1 MIKLIEYLKEKEEKM
16 STFEKYK
23 LQEFCY
29 QTINELG
36 FIKPTPIQEQ
46 VIPLGYKNNDIIGI
60 SQTGTGK
67 THALLLQIMD
77 QIDTSKDHV
86 QAVITA
92 PTREL
97 ATQIYNN
104 ARLFVKYNQDI
115 RVSLIIG
122 GSDRQKAVNKLL
134 VQPHIVIGTPGRI
147 KDLSLDEQ
155 ALKITTASILVID
168 EADMTLEFGYLEDI
182 DAVAGKMS
190 DDLQMMV
197 FSATIPQNLRPFLK
211 KYMQSPVTIEIDSK
225 LVTTANVEHIL
236 LATKHQ
242 DRYDVLKKIMATIDP
257 YICIIFANKRT
268 EVSKITRQLRE
279 DGYKVG
285 EIHGDLEP
293 RERKKMMR
301 QINNNEYQYIVATDI
316 AARGI
321 DIDGV
326 SHVINMQFPTE
337 PDFYI
342 HRSGRSGRGNYTG
355 ICYSMYDTTDEKNI
369 AILERKGIEFKN
381 MQLKNGQ
388 FVDLGQREKRKKRI
402 RQQTELEKQVQM
414 IIRKPK
420 KVKPGYKKKRK
431 YQVEQVV
438 RKQKRAM
445 IREDI
450 RRQKKE
456 RARQAQI
463 AKRME
468 EGNDNW

>member
-1 MIKLIEYLKEKEEKM
+1 MG
-16 STFEKYK
+16 TFQDFQ
-23 LQEFCY
+23 LQDFC
-29 QTINELG
+29 QQVISKLG
-36 FIKPTPIQEQ
+36 FRKPTPIQEK
-46 VIPLGYKNNDIIGI
+46 VIPLVLKNKDVIGI

-67 THALLLQIMD
+67 SHAFLLPIINR
-77 QIDTSKDHV
+77 IDTSKDCV

-97 ATQIYNN
+97 ASQLYNN
-104 ARLFVKYNQDI
+104 ARVFCEFLPEL

-122 GSDRQKAVNKLL
+122 GSDRQRAVNKLT
-134 VQPHIVIGTPGRI
+134 VQPHLVIGTPGRI
-147 KDLSLDEQ
+147 KDLSLEAQ
-155 ALKITTASILVID
+155 ALKITTAKTFVVD
-168 EADMTLEFGYLEDI
+168 EADMTMEFGYLEDI
-182 DAVAGKMS
+182 DAVAGKMA
-190 DDLQMMV
+190 DDLQMLV
-197 FSATIPQNLRPFLK
+197 FSATIDQNLRPFLK
-211 KYMQSPVTIEIDSK
+211 KYMKQPVTVEIDGEMA
-225 LVTTANVEHIL
+225 TTANVEHIL
-236 LATKHQ
+236 LATRHQ
-242 DRYDVLKKIMATIDP
+242 DRYKVLKQIMAIIDP

-268 EVSKITRQLRE
+268 EVAALTRQLRE
-279 DGYKVG
+279 DGYKIG

-293 RERKKMMR
+293 RERRKMMR

-326 SHVINMQFPTE
+326 SHVINMEFPAE

-342 HRSGRSGRGNYTG
+342 HRAGRSGRGNYTG
-355 ICYSMYDTTDEKNI
+355 VCYSMYDSNDEKSI
-369 AILERKGIEFKN
+369 ATLERKGIEFKN
-381 MQLKNGQ
+381 MQIKNGV
-388 FVDLGQREKRKKRI
+388 FVDMGQREKRKKRI
-402 RQQTELEKQVQM
+402 RQQTELERQVQM

-431 YQVEQVV
+431 YKVEQVI

-450 RRQKKE
+450 KRQKKE

-468 EGNDNW
+468 ENNDNW

>member
-1 MIKLIEYLKEKEEKM
+1 MVTFQDFGLKR
-16 STFEKYK
+16 Y
-23 LQEFCY
+23 CY
-29 QTINELG
+29 QVIEELG
-36 FIKPTPIQEQ
+36 FQNPTPIQEK
-46 VIPLGYKNNDIIGI
+46 VIPLVLKRNDVIGI

-67 THALLLQIMD
+67 THAFLLPIVS
-77 QIDTSKDHV
+77 QIDTTKDCV

-97 ATQIYNN
+97 ASQLFNN
-104 ARLFVKYNQDI
+104 AKKFIDYLPEL
-115 RVSLIIG
+115 RVSLIVG
-122 GSDRQKAVNKLL
+122 GSDRQRAVQKLAT
-134 VQPHIVIGTPGRI
+134 QPHIVIGTPGRI
-147 KDLSLDEQ
+147 KDLSLDAQ
-155 ALKITTASILVID
+155 ALKITTAKIFVVD

-182 DAVAGKMS
+182 DAVAGKMA
-190 DDLQMMV
+190 DDLQMLV

-211 KYMQSPVTIEIDSK
+211 KYMQSPVTVEIDSQ

-236 LATKHQ
+236 LATKHK
-242 DRYDVLKKIMATIDP
+242 DRYDLLKQIMNVIDP

-268 EVSKITRQLRE
+268 EVSQITHQLRE

-326 SHVINMQFPTE
+326 SHVINMELPTE

-355 ICYSMYDTTDEKNI
+355 VCYSMYDSDDEKNI
-369 AILERKGIEFKN
+369 AVLERRGIEFKN
-381 MQLKNGQ
+381 MQLKNGE

-402 RQQTELEKQVQM
+402 RQQTELERQVQM

-438 RKQKRAM
+438 KKQKRAM

-450 RRQKKE
+450 KRQKKE

-468 EGNDNW
+468 EDNDNW

>member
-1 MIKLIEYLKEKEEKM
+1 
-16 STFEKYK
+16 
-23 LQEFCY
+23 
-29 QTINELG
+29 
-36 FIKPTPIQEQ
+36 
-46 VIPLGYKNNDIIGI
+46 
-60 SQTGTGK
+60 
-67 THALLLQIMD
+67 
-77 QIDTSKDHV
+77 
-86 QAVITA
+86 
-92 PTREL
+92 
-97 ATQIYNN
+97 
-104 ARLFVKYNQDI
+104 
-115 RVSLIIG
+115 
-122 GSDRQKAVNKLL
+122 
-134 VQPHIVIGTPGRI
+134 
-147 KDLSLDEQ
+147 
-155 ALKITTASILVID
+155 
-168 EADMTLEFGYLEDI
+168 
-182 DAVAGKMS
+182 
-190 DDLQMMV
+190 MMV

-211 KYMQSPVTIEIDSK
+211 KYMQSPITIEIDSK
-225 LVTTANVEHIL
+225 LATTANVEHIL

-445 IREDI
+445 IRDDI

>member
-1 MIKLIEYLKEKEEKM
+1 MG
-16 STFEKYK
+16 TFQNFQ
-23 LQEFCY
+23 LQDYCY
-29 QTINELG
+29 QVITELG
-36 FIKPTPIQEQ
+36 FKKPTPIQEK
-46 VIPLGYKNNDIIGI
+46 VIPLVLKNKDVIGI

-67 THALLLQIMD
+67 THAFLLPIINR
-77 QIDTSKDHV
+77 IDTAKDSV

-97 ATQIYNN
+97 ATQLFNN
-104 ARLFVKYNQDI
+104 AKKFAEYLPEL

-122 GSDRQKAVNKLL
+122 GSDRQRAVQKLA

-147 KDLSLDEQ
+147 RDLSLDAQ
-155 ALKITTASILVID
+155 ALKITTAKTFVVD

-182 DAVAGKMS
+182 DAVAGKMA
-190 DDLQMMV
+190 DDLQMLV

-211 KYMQSPVTIEIDSK
+211 KYMKNPVTVEIDSQ

-236 LATKHQ
+236 LATKHK
-242 DRYDVLKKIMATIDP
+242 DRYEVLKQIMAVIDP

-268 EVSKITRQLRE
+268 EVSAITRQLRE

-301 QINNNEYQYIVATDI
+301 KINNNEYQYIVATDI

-355 ICYSMYDTTDEKNI
+355 VCYSMYDTDDEKNI

-381 MQLKNGQ
+381 MQLKNGV

-402 RQQTELEKQVQM
+402 RQQTELERKVQM

-450 RRQKKE
+450 KRQKKE

-468 EGNDNW
+468 EENDNW